1 MLNPETILF
10 AIRAGLQLYGAARKA
25 YIDGTRGR
33 PLVLPLPR
41 APGVTFTTAIAF
53 FLGDGQDIAEANP
66 RVAELI
72 ATDDLSDDEKAELV
86 ELMIALRPSEPPE
99 TETPGAVPGL
109 IGSEED
115 LLALVTVRQWA
126 NGRYGPEPTALQQVA
141 GTLVNLAVD
150 YFTQT
155 PGAVSESHPEGR
167 ALKAFLEALDDKDFA
182 TIEVTDIAPELMIA
196 VVESVSAHPDLLAG
210 GQKEQE
216 LVKHVTSSLA
226 SSAKTFLAEASS
238 AERREASQWLQLVGR
253 SLLETGAETVLANPQ
268 RFLGVG
274 EGEAALISRVGTVVS
289 DLVIGEDS
297 LTFRPLLSADGL
309 NKVTSAVLAAIADN
323 PDLLK
328 LEDAGVKSI
337 LLAVAAD
344 VAKLPNLLS
353 KDVFPELVRLILE
366 KSSANMDLIW
376 GRRFRSPKRHLLV
389 TASQALLK
397 ELSRKTT
404 GATWAP
410 ALTGTQLL
418 TTAEAVLDE
427 VVDNPSWLVSR
438 AGQSDS
444 VLGEAIQAVMD
455 TLRSVD
461 GDRISADTGL
471 AILRVALGAV
481 GNHIGFLGELPATA
495 NGPARVA
502 ISAALD
508 AVFATVFADGN
519 EAEAQWTLARN
530 SALTALVEVALD
542 ELADTA
548 IGDAEIA
555 VLRDV
560 VSQTLASG
568 TRFRVER
575 FAEILRQRLEQAA

>member
-1 MLNPETILF
+1 
-10 AIRAGLQLYGAARKA
+10 
-25 YIDGTRGR
+25 
-33 PLVLPLPR
+33 
-41 APGVTFTTAIAF
+41 
-53 FLGDGQDIAEANP
+53 
-66 RVAELI
+66 
-72 ATDDLSDDEKAELV
+72 
-86 ELMIALRPSEPPE
+86 
-99 TETPGAVPGL
+99 
-109 IGSEED
+109 
-115 LLALVTVRQWA
+115 
-126 NGRYGPEPTALQQVA
+126 
-141 GTLVNLAVD
+141 
-150 YFTQT
+150 
-155 PGAVSESHPEGR
+155 
-167 ALKAFLEALDDKDFA
+167 
-182 TIEVTDIAPELMIA
+182 
-196 VVESVSAHPDLLAG
+196 
-210 GQKEQE
+210 
-216 LVKHVTSSLA
+216 
-226 SSAKTFLAEASS
+226 
-238 AERREASQWLQLVGR
+238 
-253 SLLETGAETVLANPQ
+253 
-268 RFLGVG
+268 
-274 EGEAALISRVGTVVS
+274 
-289 DLVIGEDS
+289 
-297 LTFRPLLSADGL
+297 
-309 NKVTSAVLAAIADN
+309 
-323 PDLLK
+323 
-328 LEDAGVKSI
+328 
-337 LLAVAAD
+337 
-344 VAKLPNLLS
+344 
-353 KDVFPELVRLILE
+353 
-366 KSSANMDLIW
+366 
-376 GRRFRSPKRHLLV
+376 
-389 TASQALLK
+389 
-397 ELSRKTT
+397 
-404 GATWAP
+404 
-410 ALTGTQLL
+410 
-418 TTAEAVLDE
+418 VLDE